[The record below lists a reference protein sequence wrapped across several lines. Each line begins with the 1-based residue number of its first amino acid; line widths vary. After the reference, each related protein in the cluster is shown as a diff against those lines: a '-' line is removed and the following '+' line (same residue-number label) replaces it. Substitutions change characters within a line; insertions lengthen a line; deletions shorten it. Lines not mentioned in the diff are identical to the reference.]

1 MSRKLVF
8 AAKLAM
14 LLIGVLGVT
23 FRAHGA
29 SGKTYAIP
37 DEYRISGVPFV
48 EQEKNWCGPASLTMV
63 LNYWGDPINQDEIGS
78 AVDPEHE
85 GTHFQA
91 LISFLESRG
100 YSTYDFDRHSLEYRS
115 SVMDELKTWV
125 SHDYPVVV
133 SQWTYFS
140 GKSGH
145 YRVVVGYD
153 AESVFVKDPN
163 SGSIAFSTEYF
174 LQLWEMNSEYGLIII
189 GETTKDSDSDQ
200 LTDLNEVIQNTDPF
214 DTLTQEPFPTWIA
227 ASIVTIAVA
236 GAAVLVYFAKVKK
249 VALEGRERQS

>member
-1 MSRKLVF
+1 
-8 AAKLAM
+8 
-14 LLIGVLGVT
+14 
-23 FRAHGA
+23 
-29 SGKTYAIP
+29 
-37 DEYRISGVPFV
+37 
-48 EQEKNWCGPASLTMV
+48 
-63 LNYWGDPINQDEIGS
+63 
-78 AVDPEHE
+78 
-85 GTHFQA
+85 
-91 LISFLESRG
+91 
-100 YSTYDFDRHSLEYRS
+100 
-115 SVMDELKTWV
+115 MDELKTWV

-249 VALEGRERQS
+249 VALEGPERQS